1 MLYEQK
7 YIGCLGCFI
16 KRFFFR
22 LKYTVHF
29 VLNAELK
36 YNEYN
41 IMILNLVYGLNELSY
56 DRKFLTQVQ
65 TISRYSDIILNIN
78 STQKKTLENF
88 MNSLKEVSSRLQR
101 KITLNENIILNSKL
115 MIMVAVQ
122 ELWTN
127 ILPVITSWA
136 ALNST
141 KNGSSVDVTLDIN
154 TIFASLLNYR
164 VLLSSLGK
172 FSLTLDFLTYF
183 LVY

>member
-1 MLYEQK
+1 
-7 YIGCLGCFI
+7 
-16 KRFFFR
+16 
-22 LKYTVHF
+22 
-29 VLNAELK
+29 
-36 YNEYN
+36 
-41 IMILNLVYGLNELSY
+41 
-56 DRKFLTQVQ
+56 
-65 TISRYSDIILNIN
+65 
-78 STQKKTLENF
+78 

-141 KNGSSVDVTLDIN
+141 KNGSSVDVTLDSN

-172 FSLTLDFLTYF
+172 FSLTPDFLTYF